1 MLPKVY
7 IDGQSGTT
15 GLRIR
20 EWMARRD
27 DVELLEV
34 PYENRRDIEARQE
47 QVFESDVSILCL
59 PDDSAREVAAWA
71 GDSDTRIIDAST
83 AHRVADGWTYG
94 LPELQ
99 ADQRDTIR
107 EAKFVTNPG
116 CYPTAFILLTRPLVE
131 AGMVSDDL
139 AVSINALSGYSG
151 GGRSM
156 IERWENPE
164 SGLESLP
171 YEAPYALTQRHK
183 HVPEMMKYT
192 GLSVE
197 PQFVPSVGPFRCGMR
212 VQTPINAAQLRDD
225 TTGDDVWEILR
236 ERYKDEPFVTV
247 APQESP
253 LPVNDF
259 SFDPQ
264 VCNDTN
270 RIELHVVSHASGHV
284 LLIGLL
290 DNLGKGACGGAIQN
304 MNLMLGMPEGTG
316 LPQ

>member
-27 DVELLEV
+27 DVEVLEV
-34 PYENRRDIEARQE
+34 PYESRRDIEARKE
-47 QVFESDVSILCL
+47 QVFESDISILCL
-59 PDDSAREVAAWA
+59 PDDSAHEVAAWA
-71 GDSDTRIIDAST
+71 ADSDTRIIDAST

-94 LPELQ
+94 LPELRS
-99 ADQRDTIR
+99 DQRDAIS

-116 CYPTAFILLTRPLVE
+116 CYPTAFILLTRPLIE
-131 AGMVSDDL
+131 AGMLSDDAAL
-139 AVSINALSGYSG
+139 SINALSGYSG

-164 SGLESLP
+164 YGLESLP

-192 GLSVE
+192 GLSNE
-197 PQFVPSVGPFRCGMR
+197 PQFVPAVGSFRCGMR
-212 VQTPINAAQLRDD
+212 VQAPINAAQLRDG
-225 TTGDDVWEILR
+225 TTGDDVWEALR
-236 ERYKDEPFVTV
+236 ESYKDDTFVTV
-247 APQESP
+247 APQEGS

-264 VCNDTN
+264 ACNDTN
-270 RIELHVVSHASGHV
+270 RIVLHVVSHASGHV

-304 MNLMLGMPEGTG
+304 MNLMLGFPEGAG
-316 LPQ
+316 LPE